1 MDDVLERI
9 LANFSEEDRAR
20 IFFNARQ
27 YQLNRKAHIK
37 KYNKFRK
44 LQSEVIDS
52 MENYILD
59 GKYDMNK
66 YLKDMTSKVNFDKL
80 KDKRFFNFDYDD
92 PDDRT
97 ILDEL
102 FIYKNIEGIPSVTEI
117 YLEKNKLRNED
128 KVKMLNAMNNSYVS
142 LFKIVGVDMDEAYV
156 IYEDVFT
163 KKRYKIIDIAMSGSV
178 IIDKK
183 RPIYYYNRIITIDGI
198 SYGTGIHCIMT
209 GDNKELINFIKKH
222 DYKKSP
228 DFYRCLMLYDISKKE
243 KNMEVSYNNR
253 YGYR

>member
-1 MDDVLERI
+1 M
-9 LANFSEEDRAR
+9 
-20 IFFNARQ
+20 
-27 YQLNRKAHIK
+27 
-37 KYNKFRK
+37 
-44 LQSEVIDS
+44 
-52 MENYILD
+52 
-59 GKYDMNK
+59 
-66 YLKDMTSKVNFDKL
+66 
-80 KDKRFFNFDYDD
+80 
-92 PDDRT
+92 
-97 ILDEL
+97 
-102 FIYKNIEGIPSVTEI
+102 
-117 YLEKNKLRNED
+117 EKNKLRNED

-228 DFYRCLMLYDISKKE
+228 DFYRCLMLYDISKK
-243 KNMEVSYNNR
+243 KKIWKLVIIIGMVIDRKIHFDKVSFFKISK
-253 YGYR
+253 

>member
-20 IFFNARQ
+20 LFFNARQ

-59 GKYDMNK
+59 GKYDINK

-80 KDKRFFNFDYDD
+80 KDKRFFNFNYDD

-198 SYGTGIHCIMT
+198 SYGTGIHCIISSFP
-209 GDNKELINFIKKH
+209 LIFFI
-222 DYKKSP
+222 
-228 DFYRCLMLYDISKKE
+228 
-243 KNMEVSYNNR
+243 
-253 YGYR
+253 